1 MARFGGTQDEEHFG
15 APRKEEA
22 TRHLCA
28 GVYLDPAFRS
38 VVLRQV
44 HNDTAHMVAPS
55 YGFDLVPVV
64 RHAWKSW
71 SLEMGQHV
79 CVLAV
84 FVVGFVFNPSAV
96 VAVASALGL
105 WPLSRLLARS
115 AAAVF
120 PLRAKALADRWLWR
134 TRWRREAD
142 ELREQ
147 ERLLRLSGMG
157 CGALVV
163 APPLVAGISQVPL
176 AEVAVTAVFLAFLL
190 ALAVAGRS
198 VACQR
203 RLSHIHVT
211 DSLRPRKLTRR
222 EETIHNQQ
230 FHPCVVYRRPSLQE
244 IEESKEEPGFEL
256 LDSKTSPFV
265 GSGKLIHRWTPPLT
279 VQLMKKGENLGSMKE
294 RERLDSPFEA
304 SKLVAHLKD
313 VMSPMGD
320 ADDPTRLRGFDKKD
334 RLYIAE
340 ADIQPNPS
348 WLRERPDRKKV
359 DDVIDDPHGIAHH
372 FLEIRTTVTG
382 EVMTTVFLRVSVKGR
397 ALSLDFAACA
407 LTRTPAEYHII
418 DAFKENDRSALLRS
432 ALYGLR
438 NLPAEVWGAKAL
450 IEAFPLLVGALRA
463 QKNRIRVP
471 RRGAAIGARLS
482 IREEKSVAWKQAQ
495 LDKVVIYD
503 YMKLIEQ
510 RLLKATEEFL
520 ERKGLDTSAFSK
532 KATSIVN
539 MGVLSMGGKI
549 DMNQTA
555 VGANAQVNLDTRE
568 GDGSLADA
576 PMN

>member
-520 ERKGLDTSAFSK
+520 ESKGIDTSAFSK

>member
-1 MARFGGTQDEEHFG
+1 M
-15 APRKEEA
+15 
-22 TRHLCA
+22 
-28 GVYLDPAFRS
+28 
-38 VVLRQV
+38 
-44 HNDTAHMVAPS
+44 HNDTTHMVAPS

-71 SLEMGQHV
+71 GLEMGQHG

-84 FVVGFVFNPSAV
+84 FVVGFVFNPAAV

-105 WPLSRLLARS
+105 WPLSRLMARS
-115 AAAVF
+115 AAAVL
-120 PLRAKALADRWLWR
+120 PLRAKALADKWLWR

-163 APPLVAGISQVPL
+163 APPLVAGIFQVSL
-176 AEVAVTAVFLAFLL
+176 EEMAVTATLLAFLL
-190 ALAVAGRS
+190 VLTVAGRR
-198 VACQR
+198 VAYQKC
-203 RLSHIHVT
+203 LSHIHVA
-211 DSLRPRKLTRR
+211 DSLRPWKLTRR
-222 EETIHNQQ
+222 EGAIDSQQ

-244 IEESKEEPGFEL
+244 IEENKEEPGFEL

-279 VQLMKKGENLGSMKE
+279 VQLMKEGDDRRLMEE

-304 SKLVAHLKD
+304 SKLVAYLKEA
-313 VMSPMGD
+313 MNPMGE

-340 ADIQPNPS
+340 SDIRPNPS
-348 WLRERPDRKKV
+348 WLREWPDDKKI
-359 DDVIDDPHGIAHH
+359 DDVIDDPHGVAHH

-418 DAFKENDRSALLRS
+418 DAFKENDRIALLRS
-432 ALYGLR
+432 ALYGFR
-438 NLPAEVWGAKAL
+438 DLPAEVWGAKAL
-450 IEAFPLLVGALRA
+450 VEAFPLLVGALRA
-463 QKNRIRVP
+463 QKNHIRVP
-471 RRGAAIGARLS
+471 RRGAAVGARLS

-510 RLLKATEEFL
+510 RLLKAAEEFL
-520 ERKGLDTSAFSK
+520 KLNGLDTSAFSK

-568 GDGSLADA
+568 DDGSLADS
-576 PMN
+576 PMD

>member
-1 MARFGGTQDEEHFG
+1 M
-15 APRKEEA
+15 
-22 TRHLCA
+22 
-28 GVYLDPAFRS
+28 
-38 VVLRQV
+38 

-147 ERLLRLSGMG
+147 ERFLRLSGMG

-163 APPLVAGISQVPL
+163 APPLVAEISQVPL

-198 VACQR
+198 VACQGH
-203 RLSHIHVT
+203 LSHIHVT

-230 FHPCVVYRRPSLQE
+230 FHPCVIYRRPSLQE

-348 WLRERPDRKKV
+348 WLRERPGRKKV